1 MNLNGLPNFTET
13 DTCAA
18 SIGLSFSLAPGQ
30 SCTAQISF
38 TPQQSCLPGVPTGSC
53 LTATL
58 SVLTLLAEN
67 VDEDETDG
75 PYDLDDY
82 IVVPVPITGA
92 GLGSTSAVSSKGDFA
107 AGAASEW
114 TPLPMLSFTNH
125 RQHPVESLPGSEY
138 RNFEDVRH
146 NADID

>member
-13 DTCAA
+13 DNCVA

-30 SCTAQISF
+30 FCTAQISF

-58 SVLTLLAEN
+58 SVLTPLAEN
-67 VDEDETDG
+67 DDGDENNNLD
-75 PYDLDDY
+75 DLDY
-82 IVVPVPITGA
+82 TVVTVPITGA
-92 GLGSTSAVSSKGDFA
+92 GLGSTSAVSSKVDSA

-114 TPLPMLSFTNH
+114 TPLQMLSFTNH
-125 RQHPVESLPGSEY
+125 RQHPVQSLPSSGF
-138 RNFEDVRH
+138 RNFEDVKR
-146 NADID
+146 NANID